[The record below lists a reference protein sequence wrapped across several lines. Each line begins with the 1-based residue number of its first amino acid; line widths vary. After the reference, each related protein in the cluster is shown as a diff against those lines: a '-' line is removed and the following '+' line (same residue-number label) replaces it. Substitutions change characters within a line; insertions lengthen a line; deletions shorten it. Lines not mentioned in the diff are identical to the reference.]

1 MYKKYMAALL
11 LINLIALAAVVNL
24 TELKVSYV
32 VATEAFH
39 LNVEEALMPKKRATG
54 AARPYPYRQR
64 RKDGS
69 YVERW
74 KVELSLGKG
83 PDGKYRTKQITA
95 STFRE
100 CERKLKEARERLNR
114 TGRVEAHTGGL
125 VRDYTAM
132 FINDV
137 EHRLSPGTVK
147 QYKRAA
153 WYIDKRIGDMNASD
167 VLVSTARMVQDA
179 PDRPSPAVRTV
190 LSQSLD

>member
-1 MYKKYMAALL
+1 
-11 LINLIALAAVVNL
+11 
-24 TELKVSYV
+24 
-32 VATEAFH
+32 
-39 LNVEEALMPKKRATG
+39 MPKKRATG

-114 TGRVEAHTGGL
+114 TGLVPVASELRSQGYAGL
-125 VRDYTAM
+125 LLY
-132 FINDV
+132 N
-137 EHRLSPGTVK
+137 GK
-147 QYKRAA
+147 C
-153 WYIDKRIGDMNASD
+153 
-167 VLVSTARMVQDA
+167 ARQ
-179 PDRPSPAVRTV
+179 P
-190 LSQSLD
+190 L